1 MEEALL
7 ALRDALLPFK
17 VALSM
22 LFGAFLSLLGS
33 FCSLQYQNRLKLK
46 KEDRNLLHEVHKILI
61 KLKPMLGDVQPG
73 PDPKIDE
80 LSNELRLTAG
90 KIYLRINR
98 SIAYELIKFS
108 EKADEKTKENL
119 YTLEEKIIKKYS
131 TPLYIREREKAKL
144 WKKFRRYFRRRLSK
158 KGKKEL
164 KKREK
169 EKKKSK

>member
-1 MEEALL
+1 MKEILL
-7 ALRDALLPFK
+7 ALRDILLPFK
-17 VALSM
+17 DPLLV

-46 KEDRNLLHEVHKILI
+46 KEDRNLLYEAHKILI
-61 KLKPMLGDVQPG
+61 KLEPMLGDVQP
-73 PDPKIDE
+73 PPSPEIDE

-98 SIAYELIKFS
+98 SIAYKLIKFS
-108 EKADEKTKENL
+108 EKQDEKTKENL

-144 WKKFRRYFRRRLSK
+144 WEKFRGYFRRRLSK
-158 KGKKEL
+158 EGKKEL

-169 EKKKSK
+169 GSKE